1 MYYLNVGQKYC
12 IFAAIRCDAMNNNF
26 KMIAK
31 TLFGFEEIL
40 AREIRNL
47 GGGNVVEGVRSVSFV
62 GDTGFMYKAN
72 LCLRTAIK
80 IIKPIHSFS
89 VRNEHELYKSIY
101 RMDWSEYLNIDTTFA
116 IDATVKS
123 DNFSHSLYVSQKVKD
138 AIVDKFRDTEG
149 QRPSVDVKHPDL
161 RINIHLHKDRCNV
174 SLDSSGRSLHQR
186 GYRIATNIA
195 PINEVLAAGLLLLSG
210 WDGQCDFLDP
220 MCGSG
225 TMLTEAAM
233 IACNIPVN
241 INRKEFAFEK
251 WDDFDEDLFDKIVES
266 QLKKTREFH
275 HKIIGYDKAPS
286 AVRKA
291 KENIENANLSDYI
304 SVERKNFFDTEKGT
318 IGKLHMVFNPPY
330 GERLDRSSLDS
341 DFDVEAFYAEI
352 GDTLKQRYPGTD
364 AWFITSNLEA
374 LKFVGLRPSR
384 KIKVFNSHLESRLV
398 KYVMYE
404 GSKKAKFQKKT
415 D

>member
-1 MYYLNVGQKYC
+1 
-12 IFAAIRCDAMNNNF
+12 
-26 KMIAK
+26 MIAK

-40 AREIRNL
+40 ARELRNL
-47 GGGNVVEGVRSVSFV
+47 GAGNVREGVRNVSFT

-89 VRNEHELYKSIY
+89 VHDEKDLYDKIY
-101 RMDWSEYLNIDTTFA
+101 RMDWSEYLTTETTFA
-116 IDATVKS
+116 IDTTINS
-123 DNFSHSLYVSQKVKD
+123 DYFTHSLFVSQKVKD

-149 QRPSVDVKHPDL
+149 SRPSVDIKFPDM
-161 RINIHLHKDRCNV
+161 RINVHIDRNECNIA
-174 SLDSSGRSLHQR
+174 LDSSGKSLHQR
-186 GYRIATNIA
+186 GYRTATNIA

-225 TMLTEAAM
+225 TFLTEAAM
-233 IACNIPVN
+233 IACNIPAN

-251 WDDFDEDLFDKIVES
+251 WDDFDGELFEKIVDS
-266 QLKKTREFH
+266 SLNKTREFH

-291 KENIENANLSDYI
+291 QDNIENANLSDYA
-304 SVERKNFFDTEKGT
+304 SADRKNFFDTDKFTEKH
-318 IGKLHMVFNPPY
+318 LHMVFNPPY
-330 GERLDRSSLDS
+330 GERLDIDM
-341 DFDVEAFYAEI
+341 ENFYAEI
-352 GDTLKQRYPGTD
+352 GDTLKKKYPGTD
-364 AWFITSNLEA
+364 AWFITSNIPA

-384 KIKVFNSHLESRLV
+384 KIKVFNSHLESRLA

-404 GSKKAKFQKKT
+404 GSKKAKFNQ
-415 D
+415 